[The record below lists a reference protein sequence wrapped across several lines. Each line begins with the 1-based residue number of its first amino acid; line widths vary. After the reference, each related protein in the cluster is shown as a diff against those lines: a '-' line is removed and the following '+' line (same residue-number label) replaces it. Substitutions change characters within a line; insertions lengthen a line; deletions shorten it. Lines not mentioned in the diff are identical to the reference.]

1 MNSAAQAGTTQGD
14 PDMVTTRIAAAS
26 PTAAPGT
33 ENPAAVRLS
42 GLRKSYGTVR
52 AVDGVDLSIAQGS
65 MVAVLGRNGA
75 GKSTL
80 LSLLLGLLPPD
91 AGEARLFGRAPE
103 QAIREGLVGAMPQDG
118 GLIARVTVRELVGFV
133 AGAYPRPLPLAE
145 VLRLAQLTDLAG
157 RRVDKLSGGQAQRV
171 RFALAIAG
179 DPRLLVL
186 DEPTAALDVDAR
198 RQLWTVIGDWAA
210 QGKTVLFTTHY
221 LEEADRYADRIV
233 IVAAGRVAAD
243 GRGDQL
249 KRQAGAADLD
259 GAFVAFAGGR

>member
-1 MNSAAQAGTTQGD
+1 MTSATQGVQ
-14 PDMVTTRIAAAS
+14 DMTMPATFPMTR
-26 PTAAPGT
+26 PGAVP
-33 ENPAAVRLS
+33 PAAVRLT
-42 GLRKSYGTVR
+42 GLRKSYGAVR

-65 MVAVLGRNGA
+65 TVAVLGRNGA

-91 AGEARLFGRAPE
+91 AGEARLFGQSPE
-103 QAIREGLVGAMPQDG
+103 RAIRDGLVGAMPQEG
-118 GLIARVTVRELVGFV
+118 GLIARVTVRELIGFM

-145 VLRLAQLTDLAG
+145 VLRLAQLTELAG

-171 RFALAIAG
+171 RFAMAIAG

-198 RQLWTVIGDWAA
+198 RQLWAVIRDWAD
-210 QGKTVLFTTHY
+210 QGKTVLFSTHY

-233 IVAAGRVAAD
+233 MIAGGRVVAD

-249 KRQAGAADLD
+249 KRQAGAADLET
-259 GAFVAFAGGR
+259 AFVALTGGR

>member
-1 MNSAAQAGTTQGD
+1 MTTTQGD
-14 PDMVTTRIAAAS
+14 QDMVTTTATTT
-26 PTAAPGT
+26 TAARPGRDR
-33 ENPAAVRLS
+33 PAAVQLN
-42 GLRKSYGTVR
+42 GLRKSYGEVR

-65 MVAVLGRNGA
+65 MVALLGRNGA

-80 LSLLLGLLPPD
+80 LSLLLGLLSPD
-91 AGEARLFGRAPE
+91 AGQARLFGREPE
-103 QAIREGLVGAMPQDG
+103 QAIRDGLVGAMPQEG
-118 GLIARVTVRELVGFV
+118 GLIARVTVRELIGFV
-133 AGAYPRPLPLAE
+133 AGTYPRPLPLAE
-145 VLRLAQLTDLAG
+145 VLRLTQLTELAG

-171 RFALAIAG
+171 RFAMAIAG
-179 DPRLLVL
+179 DPSLIVL

-210 QGKTVLFTTHY
+210 QGKTVLFSTHY

-249 KRQAGAADLD
+249 KRLTGTADLD
-259 GAFVAFAGGR
+259 GAFVALTGGR